1 MTSQVRM
8 ARRRGL
14 GVSPGFLDMC
24 EATEFVASNNK
35 NKI

>member
-1 MTSQVRM
+1 M

-24 EATEFVASNNK
+24 EATEFVASNTQERQ
-35 NKI
+35 ILVA